1 MTSATLT
8 QDQQS
13 WLRLLHKL
21 LSPDTT
27 TSPPQP
33 SSAQSPDIA
42 SSADSS
48 GSLASAMRQLFD
60 MKSSTSVVGCRS
72 TSTTDSIREAILHLF
87 DSDDSIIDRSSAK
100 SPSFPATPCNSMDSM
115 NAGKT
120 AKQALSAQKALSSE
134 DLREALRRLF
144 CVSDSDLKRVLPG
157 ASDDS
162 ISSLGSA
169 MRNLFYG
176 ESESAVRA
184 EKSTVLSTSNDSLHE
199 ALSWLFRQSSI
210 SNLSCSSSTDI
221 IWNLLDSEP
230 EEFSGV
236 DVKAL
241 NQKRNSPHSAHMSCQ
256 CRLPDKNVEKRNPS
270 LSSVIRSSSPDRDVN
285 ITFPTANQQ
294 KAQQPKSLIPRPLA
308 TRTALPRPSAH
319 RDENSLGFVL
329 VSAHINETFV
339 SM

>member
-1 MTSATLT
+1 
-8 QDQQS
+8 
-13 WLRLLHKL
+13 
-21 LSPDTT
+21 
-27 TSPPQP
+27 
-33 SSAQSPDIA
+33 
-42 SSADSS
+42 
-48 GSLASAMRQLFD
+48 MRQLFD
-60 MKSSTSVVGCRS
+60 MKSSTSVVGCHS

-176 ESESAVRA
+176 ESESAVHA
-184 EKSTVLSTSNDSLHE
+184 EKSTGLSTSNDSLHE
-199 ALSWLFRQSSI
+199 ALNWLFRQSSI
-210 SNLSCSSSTDI
+210 SSLGSSSSTDI

-241 NQKRNSPHSAHMSCQ
+241 NQKRKSPDSVPMSCQCQ

-329 VSAHINETFV
+329 VSAHIDETFV
-339 SM
+339 SMKNMCVVR